1 MSKAKEQNSS
11 AVSFPMILL
20 LLIAIAILG
29 VGIFMLVTQGSEK
42 KNANANPVISMKVGE
57 SRTLESVIG
66 SDFDVLIHDDVIA
79 SVDDAHLLT
88 ALSVGDTYITATKD
102 GQTQTFTLKVSANG
116 DVTQIQAVTT
126 VATTEPPIETT
137 TEATTFTT
145 HEGCVTEIK
154 LTFYSVTLKV
164 GEKKMPIVTM
174 YPREA
179 KNQKE
184 DWTSSDESVATVDWL
199 GNITAV
205 GGGTCTIRVT
215 SVDNPNV
222 YAEVKVTV
230 PGNAKTTASATTTTT
245 TTTIANNNAT
255 ASTGSGKLEIRDGIT
270 YVDGILI
277 ANKSYALPD
286 SYNPGL
292 TKETSAAFDKMK
304 AAAAKDGLTLKIKS
318 GFRSYTLQAEL
329 YNAYVQRDGKDAADT
344 YSARPG
350 HSEHQTGLAIDV
362 NKADDSFAGTPEAKW
377 LAENCWKYGFIIRYP
392 EGKENITGYKYE
404 AWHIRYLGEAT
415 AKAVFESG
423 KTLEEYLGITSVY
436 AS

>member
-1 MSKAKEQNSS
+1 M
-11 AVSFPMILL
+11 
-20 LLIAIAILG
+20 
-29 VGIFMLVTQGSEK
+29 
-42 KNANANPVISMKVGE
+42 
-57 SRTLESVIG
+57 
-66 SDFDVLIHDDVIA
+66 
-79 SVDDAHLLT
+79 
-88 ALSVGDTYITATKD
+88 
-102 GQTQTFTLKVSANG
+102 
-116 DVTQIQAVTT
+116 
-126 VATTEPPIETT
+126 
-137 TEATTFTT
+137 
-145 HEGCVTEIK
+145 
-154 LTFYSVTLKV
+154 
-164 GEKKMPIVTM
+164 
-174 YPREA
+174 
-179 KNQKE
+179 
-184 DWTSSDESVATVDWL
+184 
-199 GNITAV
+199 
-205 GGGTCTIRVT
+205 
-215 SVDNPNV
+215 
-222 YAEVKVTV
+222 
-230 PGNAKTTASATTTTT
+230 
-245 TTTIANNNAT
+245 
-255 ASTGSGKLEIRDGIT
+255 
-270 YVDGILI
+270 DGILI

-318 GFRSYTLQAEL
+318 GFRSYTLQTEL

-392 EGKENITGYKYE
+392 EGKESITGYKYE